1 MRVLIL
7 ANGEMPPAE
16 WAQRIAA
23 EHDLVL
29 ATDGAAHKAVEL
41 GLTPNIVC
49 GDFDSIRLET
59 AQADFPQAYF
69 LATPDQEQA
78 DLEKALA
85 VAKEQGATA
94 VTLVGATGN
103 RLDHTLAAFAI
114 LLRHHQELSIVLRTP
129 DTTVLALSGTADTP
143 GECTL
148 TTVPDDTISL
158 LSFDGQACI
167 TLTGV
172 RWPLF
177 EESLQF
183 ATRGVS
189 NRAVADRVQVRVHGG
204 AILVCRLSR
213 HES

>member
-29 ATDGAAHKAVEL
+29 ATDGAAHKAAAL
-41 GLTPNIVC
+41 GLTPHIVC

-59 AQADFPQAYF
+59 AQADFPQAHF

-78 DLEKALA
+78 DLEKALS
-85 VAKEQGATA
+85 VAKEQGAQA
-94 VTLVGATGN
+94 VTLIGATGN

-114 LLRHHQELSIVLRTP
+114 LLRHHQELPIVLRTP
-129 DTTVLALSGTADTP
+129 DTTVLALSGTPDTP

-148 TTVPDDTISL
+148 PTLPDDTISL
-158 LSFDGQACI
+158 LSFDGRACI

-189 NRAVADRVQVRVHGG
+189 NRAVSDLVQVRVHGG